1 MAKKVKAVIT
11 LQLPAG
17 KATPAPP
24 VGPALGQHGI
34 NMMAFLKE
42 YNERTA
48 NQSGMVIPALITIFE
63 DRSFSF
69 VTKTPPA
76 ADLIKKAVGV
86 DKGSGAAGRA
96 SVGTLTKAKAREI
109 AEIKMKDLNAYDI
122 DAAIKMIEGSA
133 RSMGVATEK

>member
-1 MAKKVKAVIT
+1 MIT

-48 NQSGMVIPALITIFE
+48 AQ
-63 DRSFSF
+63 
-69 VTKTPPA
+69 
-76 ADLIKKAVGV
+76 
-86 DKGSGAAGRA
+86 
-96 SVGTLTKAKAREI
+96 VGTI
-109 AEIKMKDLNAYDI
+109 IPP
-122 DAAIKMIEGSA
+122 
-133 RSMGVATEK
+133 

>member
-48 NQSGMVIPALITIFE
+48 GQSGMIIPALITIYE
-63 DRSFSF
+63 DRSFAF

-96 SVGTLTKAKAREI
+96 SVGTLTRAKAREI
-109 AEIKMKDLNAYDI
+109 AEIKMKD
-122 DAAIKMIEGSA
+122 
-133 RSMGVATEK
+133 

>member
-1 MAKKVKAVIT
+1 MAKKIQTTIK

-48 NQSGMVIPALITIFE
+48 GQSFYTLGKQLYYPYKNLLASLMALI
-63 DRSFSF
+63 RKP
-69 VTKTPPA
+69 V
-76 ADLIKKAVGV
+76 
-86 DKGSGAAGRA
+86 
-96 SVGTLTKAKAREI
+96 
-109 AEIKMKDLNAYDI
+109 
-122 DAAIKMIEGSA
+122 
-133 RSMGVATEK
+133 